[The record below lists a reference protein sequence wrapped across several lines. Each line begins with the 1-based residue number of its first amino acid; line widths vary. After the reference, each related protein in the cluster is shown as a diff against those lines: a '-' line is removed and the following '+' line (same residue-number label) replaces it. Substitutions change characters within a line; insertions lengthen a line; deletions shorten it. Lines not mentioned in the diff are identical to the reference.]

1 MKKILYKAG
10 LIYTL
15 ITGSGFTALHLL
27 SSLQQRALHWQ
38 EYGGVLLVC
47 LLVYLLF
54 VLHYVKYI
62 GQLNE
67 QTRAF
72 AKGDL
77 TAKVPNFRN
86 DELGELSDSLQSMAE
101 KLTQSMQQTLREK
114 GQMETI
120 LASMAEGVLA
130 FDSTGKLLLINRTAE
145 EMLNV
150 SGEEVREHYL
160 LEFLPN
166 HQLAQLLKKCITTGQ
181 ELKTDLHL
189 FLDDADYYE
198 VYITP
203 IKGEGNNEGK
213 QVNHVINQEINRYVF
228 HDRKLDADDADF
240 LLPQDELSGERK
252 IDELIYGEG
261 DEANNADRQQ
271 KETVVQNQAEKGN
284 IFPQGTVMVLRNV
297 TKLRQL
303 EQMRSEF
310 IANVSHELR
319 TPLTLIKGFVET
331 ILDGAREDRELTT
344 KFLTIINNETDRL
357 NTLISDLL
365 FLSQLE
371 SGDMEIVKRK
381 IDSRVLVDKI
391 ITLLQP
397 VAQSKNIRMESE
409 FKLGAEYFYASE
421 EMIEQVLINL
431 VDNAIKYSFANGV
444 VKIMV
449 KPYREKI
456 RASESTGQEKIA
468 IEVTDQGMGIPSHSI
483 PRLFERFYRV
493 DKARSRQVGGT
504 GLGLS
509 IVKHIVERH
518 QGKVLVRSQ
527 ENQGATFIIILPK
540 V

>member
-1 MKKILYKAG
+1 
-10 LIYTL
+10 
-15 ITGSGFTALHLL
+15 
-27 SSLQQRALHWQ
+27 
-38 EYGGVLLVC
+38 
-47 LLVYLLF
+47 
-54 VLHYVKYI
+54 
-62 GQLNE
+62 
-67 QTRAF
+67 
-72 AKGDL
+72 
-77 TAKVPNFRN
+77 
-86 DELGELSDSLQSMAE
+86 
-101 KLTQSMQQTLREK
+101 
-114 GQMETI
+114 
-120 LASMAEGVLA
+120 
-130 FDSTGKLLLINRTAE
+130 
-145 EMLNV
+145 
-150 SGEEVREHYL
+150 
-160 LEFLPN
+160 
-166 HQLAQLLKKCITTGQ
+166 
-181 ELKTDLHL
+181 
-189 FLDDADYYE
+189 
-198 VYITP
+198 
-203 IKGEGNNEGK
+203 
-213 QVNHVINQEINRYVF
+213 
-228 HDRKLDADDADF
+228 
-240 LLPQDELSGERK
+240 RK